1 LNKIAINKKIDNYIE
16 IRKNLWTSFIAL
28 TAGIATLLLSVDS
41 IIKIILIVVGSL
53 GEIILIHSITSTNQR
68 LDNLITELE
77 DKE

>member
-1 LNKIAINKKIDNYIE
+1 MNKIAINKKIDNYIE